1 MNRWARRRFTQRLA
15 TVALL
20 VVIASVVFQPQNAS
34 AETCAAAANRL
45 SGTSADL
52 SLESNVRKARPG
64 SVIELEAT
72 VTRSATGTPGDG
84 FEIWVTFMSKKQ
96 AFYGYAESDANGHAT
111 IDVTIPA
118 YAKTGWYDL
127 RGYASKT
134 YGRVCHSSV
143 VEEYGSTALDRFLRV
158 L

>member
-20 VVIASVVFQPQNAS
+20 VAIASVVFQPQNAS
-34 AETCAAAANRL
+34 AETCAAAANGVR
-45 SGTSADL
+45 GTGAEL
-52 SLESNVRKARPG
+52 SLESNVRKVRRG
-64 SVIELEAT
+64 SVIQLEAT
-72 VTRSATGTPGDG
+72 VTRSATGTPAGG
-84 FEIWVTFMSKKQ
+84 FEIWVNFSSKKQ

-118 YAKTGWYDL
+118 YAKAGWYDL
-127 RGYASKT
+127 RGYAAKS
-134 YGRVCHSSV
+134 YGEVCHRAI